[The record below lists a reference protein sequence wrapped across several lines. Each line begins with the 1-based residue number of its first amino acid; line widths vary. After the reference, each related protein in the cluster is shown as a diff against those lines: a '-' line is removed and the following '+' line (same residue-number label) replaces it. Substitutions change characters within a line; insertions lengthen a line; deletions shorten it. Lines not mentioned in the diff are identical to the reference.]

1 MRPRLRTTAPPPRRQ
16 GVARARTAILLAA
29 CLLGLAPLLVP
40 ASISAQ
46 GLVVQVRDIAKGIA
60 DAGVTIFFQGSALD
74 RAVTDATGVARVG
87 LPAGTYSLRVEAIG
101 YSTKNVDDV
110 RVVAGAVRT
119 VDVVLEPAPVAL
131 EGLTVETGRIQI
143 QRQNT
148 EFSTQVAERTIRL
161 LPVTY
166 SAVDLVALT
175 PGARPGNVWGG
186 ANFQANNY
194 RIDGVAAN
202 NPGMGGSLL
211 EPNINWIE
219 RVDVRGLGSGAEFG
233 GFQGGLIDVVTKSGG
248 NLFQGSFRS
257 SYQNDLL
264 ASTNLVNTEIGRE
277 IAQRVDVEAEVRG
290 PIRRDELFYYLS
302 AKRVQQNSQVLNH
315 VRSLDDRYAP
325 FQERQAESK
334 LFGKL
339 TWKPGPKHLLE
350 VSGAFTDERADNY
363 GMTGYE
369 GAGATHRYTAPTTLL
384 NGSLTEALGDWG
396 TFELRANHFSRD
408 ERYDPY
414 QGEDVPGIRTFA
426 LTPPF
431 TAFGN
436 APFTLRSAP
445 TSTSAN
451 AQLSFH
457 VPTGP
462 LTHTIKIGAE
472 VTRGSFL
479 NRRIRNGGMTWLP
492 ANRSTFDPTD
502 PDTWHTPSSQR
513 VASQWGGE
521 VHLDADVAN
530 EAAYVQTALDL
541 GSRVALTPGIRWG
554 RWTGWLTPTSGARFQ
569 AVQATGW
576 DPRIGISID
585 LTGDGTLVAKGHWG
599 RYHQSLISQMF
610 DRVGG
615 SDVFTNEEY
624 WYYTRGDLTDPTTTF
639 TRAERDALAGSGAFR
654 YDAQEILNETGPV
667 QDYRQPYIDQ
677 WLVGLEKQ
685 VGDWLKFEALYTR
698 RANKDMVALVDLNR
712 ASNYTVF
719 KDVRVFDA
727 AGSPLPYQ
735 GGSVFLHELW
745 VPNYTLVE
753 RIRCKAQQDCPDIP
767 PVPGYGVADTVNM
780 TWNPDYV
787 LTTAPDAKRTF
798 GQVQLS
804 MEIQKP
810 LWGMSLSW
818 VHTDLKGNLDN
829 VSGYTDPTGYDAGP
843 YVRVNEGVNAYGTLE
858 NFADREWK
866 MSIWGILPWHIQ
878 GGAFF
883 THQSGDH
890 YSPQFRLVG
899 LGFFRYKVGT
909 GPLKANGQTQF
920 PGEEVDYRLLYPLE
934 GNEVYIGPRGLPA
947 LTSRSNLDLRVERF
961 FDWRGRELSVTVDV
975 FNLFRN
981 RSITELNTE
990 VNNGPDYGFR
1000 DDPSLFGGGI
1010 APNQYFQAAQERV
1023 SPRAL
1028 RFGASWY
1035 F

>member
-1 MRPRLRTTAPPPRRQ
+1 M
-16 GVARARTAILLAA
+16 GSVRARTRGHARAGFRALLAA
-29 CLLGLAPLLVP
+29 GVLASASLLAPTSL
-40 ASISAQ
+40 AAQ
-46 GLVVQVRDIAKGIA
+46 GLVVRVRDIAKGIA
-60 DAGVTIFFQGSALD
+60 DAGVTIFYQGSALD
-74 RAVTDATGVARVG
+74 RAVTDTTGIARVG
-87 LPAGTYSLRVEAIG
+87 LPAGTYALRVEAIG
-101 YSTKNVDDV
+101 YGTQNVDDV
-110 RVVAGAVRT
+110 RIGPGEVKA
-119 VDVVLEPAPVAL
+119 VDVVLEPAPVAV

-148 EFSTQVAERTIRL
+148 EFSTQVAERTIQL

-166 SAVDLVALT
+166 NAVDLVALT
-175 PGARPGNVWGG
+175 PGARAGYVWGG

-211 EPNINWIE
+211 EPNVNWIE
-219 RVDVRGLGSGAEFG
+219 RVDVRGLGAGAEFG
-233 GFQGGLIDVVTKSGG
+233 GFQGGLIDVVTKRGS
-248 NLFQGSFRS
+248 NRFEGSFRS

-264 ASTNLVNTEIGRE
+264 ASTNLVDTEIGRE

-302 AKRVQQNSQVLNH
+302 AKRIQQNSQALNH
-315 VRSLDDRYAP
+315 LAGVDGTHMP
-325 FQERQAESK
+325 FQERNAESK

-339 TWKPGPKHLLE
+339 TWRPGPRHLLE
-350 VSGAFTDERADNY
+350 ISGAFTDTQADNY

-369 GAGATHRYTAPTTLL
+369 ASGATHRYTSPTTLL
-384 NGSLTEALGDWG
+384 NASLTEALGDWG
-396 TFELRANHFSRD
+396 TLELRANHFSRD

-414 QGEDVPGIRTFA
+414 QGQDVPGIRTFA
-426 LTPPF
+426 LTPPY

-451 AQLSFH
+451 GQLSFN
-457 VPTGP
+457 VPTGS

-479 NRRIRNGGMTWLP
+479 DRRIRNGGMTWLP
-492 ANRSTFDPTD
+492 ANRSSFDPTD
-502 PDTWHTPSSQR
+502 TDTWHTASSQW
-513 VASQWGGE
+513 VTSQWGGE

-541 GSRVALTPGIRWG
+541 GPRVALTPGIRWG
-554 RWTGWLTPTSGARFQ
+554 RWTGWLTPTSGERFQ
-569 AVQATGW
+569 AVQATGT

-585 LTGDGTLVAKGHWG
+585 LTGDGMFVAKGHWG

-615 SDVFTNEEY
+615 SDVFTNEEF
-624 WYYTRGDLTDPTTTF
+624 WSYTRGDLIDPTTTF
-639 TRAERDALAGSGAFR
+639 TQAERDALVASNGFRKAGE
-654 YDAQEILNETGPV
+654 EILNETGPV

-698 RANKDMVALVDLNR
+698 RANKNMVALVDLNR
-712 ASNYTVF
+712 ATNYTVF
-719 KDVRVFDA
+719 EDVRVFDA
-727 AGSPLPYQ
+727 GGSPVPYQ

-745 VPNYTLVE
+745 VPNYTLVA
-753 RIRCKAQQDCPDIP
+753 RLRCKARADCPDDL
-767 PVPGYGVADTVNM
+767 PVPGLTAADTLHM
-780 TWNPDYV
+780 PWNPDYV
-787 LTTAPDAKRTF
+787 VTTAPGAKRTF
-798 GQVQLS
+798 GQFQLS
-804 MEIQKP
+804 MEISKP

-818 VHTDLKGNLDN
+818 VRTDLKGNLDN
-829 VSGYTDPTGYDAGP
+829 VSGYTDPTRYDAGP
-843 YVRVNEGVNAYGTLE
+843 YVRVNEAVNAYGTLE

-866 MSIWGILPWHIQ
+866 MSIWGILPWNVR

-890 YSPQFRLVG
+890 YSPQFQLAG
-899 LGFFRYKVGT
+899 LGFFHFRVGT
-909 GPLKANGQTQF
+909 GPLGLNGLPMY
-920 PGEEVDYRLLYPLE
+920 PGQELDYALMYPLQ
-934 GNEVYIGPRGLPA
+934 GHEVFVGPRGLPK
-947 LTSRSNLDLRVERF
+947 LTSRSNLDVRVERLF
-961 FDWRGRELSVTVDV
+961 EYGGRELSVSIDI

-981 RSITELNTE
+981 RSITKLNTE

-1000 DDPSLFGGGI
+1000 NTQSLFGTGI
-1010 APNQYFQAAQERV
+1010 APNQYFQAPQERV
-1023 SPRAL
+1023 APRAL
-1028 RFGASWY
+1028 RLGVAWY